1 MEISDEG
8 SEANIAFWKTEF
20 GKFVYAETEAE
31 AVSVLVNALRSEKAM
46 PDILRLILADM
57 LETGGVRGTIEPS
70 WRIKI
75 VMRRDTAQTKARL
88 EVYAACK
95 AVQRF
100 VEKGMPPAVACR
112 EVAKN
117 LGRGKTQRGIE
128 MAYQA
133 HLKLMDRALGE
144 TKRRVE
150 AAMQRSQ
157 ALRQS
162 RRYGGQL
169 EEDQGS

>member
-31 AVSVLVNALRSEKAM
+31 AVSVLVNALRSEEAM
-46 PDILRLILADM
+46 PDILRLVLADM

-70 WRIKI
+70 WTIKI
-75 VMRRDTAQTKARL
+75 VRRRDTKQTKGRL
-88 EVYAACK
+88 DVYAACK
-95 AVQRF
+95 EVQRL

-117 LGRGKTQRGIE
+117 LGKGKTQRSIE
-128 MAYQA
+128 IAYQA

-144 TKRRVE
+144 TKRRVQ
-150 AAMQRSQ
+150 AAMQRSKRARPR
-157 ALRQS
+157 ALR
-162 RRYGGQL
+162 
-169 EEDQGS
+169 DH

>member
-1 MEISDEG
+1 
-8 SEANIAFWKTEF
+8 
-20 GKFVYAETEAE
+20 
-31 AVSVLVNALRSEKAM
+31 VLVNALRSEKAM

-70 WRIKI
+70 WTIKI
-75 VMRRDTAQTKARL
+75 VRRRDKKQTKGRL
-88 EVYAACK
+88 DVYAACK
-95 AVQRF
+95 EVQRF
-100 VEKGMPPAVACR
+100 VEKGMLPAVACR

-117 LGRGKTQRGIE
+117 LGKGKTQRGIE
-128 MAYQA
+128 IAYQA

-144 TKRRVE
+144 TKRRVQ

-157 ALRQS
+157 ALRQNL
-162 RRYGGQL
+162 RYGGQL